1 MLELFLQ
8 FVLLATAKDYQ
19 IKEFGSRGLEVCQSG
34 RVGRSNCI
42 GCPFHWLG
50 GPKGTTAEQSKMCA
64 STNFDYTY
72 EKNKIGCVFSF
83 RETNSTKEVVF
94 EDPSCKA
101 NDKMETLFKQQQE
114 KKKVSDEKELVAKV
128 QKFIKNS
135 NK

>member
-8 FVLLATAKDYQ
+8 FVLLVTAKDYQ
-19 IKEFGSRGLEVCQSG
+19 IKEFGSRGLEVC
-34 RVGRSNCI
+34 
-42 GCPFHWLG
+42 
-50 GPKGTTAEQSKMCA
+50 GPKGTIAEQQSVCA

-94 EDPSCKA
+94 EDSSCKA
-101 NDKMETLFKQQQE
+101 NDKMAILFKQQQD